1 MLKKTILIV
10 DDEPKTREGLKKTLE
25 SWSEGKYEI
34 ISADSA
40 ETAIPILRQ
49 KKVSILLTDIS
60 MPEIS
65 GIEMLKLL
73 KEEGQNLVVIIISA
87 YSEFDYAREALQ
99 LGVLNYLLKPLT
111 KRKLIEAVEHALN
124 EQAKREREGKLQK
137 VVDEKLAEIK
147 GTDTEEETPITRAIA
162 FVDQHLEEP
171 FTLKDVAQF
180 VHLNPS
186 YFSALFKEQVNMTF
200 SEYVT
205 RMRLQ
210 KAKKLLLFT
219 NLSVSEIAEKVGYST
234 SKYFIKLFKE
244 YDGQTPSQYRKSTNV
259 NEIEMLKD

>member
-1 MLKKTILIV
+1 MLKKSILIV
-10 DDEPKTREGLKKTLE
+10 DDEPRTREGLKKTLDN
-25 SWSEGKYEI
+25 WSDGKYEI

-40 ETAIPILRQ
+40 KAAIPILRQ
-49 KKVSILLTDIS
+49 KNVTILLTDIS

-65 GIEMLKLL
+65 GLEMLKLL
-73 KEEGQNLVVIIISA
+73 KEEGKNLVVIVISA

-111 KRKLIEAVEHALN
+111 KDKLIEAVEQALT
-124 EQAKREREGKLQK
+124 EQAKREREEKLQK
-137 VVDEKLAEIK
+137 VVDARLADIQDDELEEK
-147 GTDTEEETPITRAIA
+147 TPITTAIKYI
-162 FVDQHLEEP
+162 DEHLEKP
-171 FTLKDVAQF
+171 FTMKDVAQH
-180 VHLNPS
+180 VHLNSS

-205 RMRLQ
+205 RRRLE

-219 NLSVSEIAEKVGYST
+219 KQSVTGIAEQVGYNT

-244 YDGQTPSQYRKSTNV
+244 NTGQTPSQYRKNSDI
-259 NEIEMLKD
+259 NEIEKLKN